1 MAVTELPGGV
11 AMANQGPVGA
21 PADAT
26 LVADD
31 VHVEYSFDVSGMR
44 RLRSLFARERH
55 GNNTVHAIRGVSLT
69 ARSGDVIG
77 LLGRNGAGKSTLL
90 RAMAGLLP
98 VVSGTMWAVGQPVR
112 LGVGA
117 VLEPTLPAAENI
129 MLGCLAMGMT
139 RPEIEEMQDDII
151 AFAGIGAA
159 ADRPLSGYSS
169 GMRSRIHF
177 AIATAAR
184 PEILMVDEALSVG
197 DAAFKRRSR
206 ERLLELAEGAHTVFI
221 VSHNPADVTDLCT
234 RAVWL
239 EQGRIHDEGDVEPI
253 VSAYQ
258 EFMKTQN

>member
-1 MAVTELPGGV
+1 MAVIEMLGAAKHTH
-11 AMANQGPVGA
+11 GPVGA
-21 PADAT
+21 PSDAT
-26 LVADD
+26 LVAED
-31 VHVEYSFDVSGMR
+31 VHVEYSYDVSGLR

-55 GNNTVHAIRGVSLT
+55 RDNTVHAIRGVSLT

-98 VVSGTMWAVGQPVR
+98 IMSGSLWAVGQPVR
-112 LGVGA
+112 LGVGS

-139 RPEIEEMQDDII
+139 RSEVLAIQDDII

-206 ERLLELAEGAHTVFI
+206 ERLLELAGGAHTVFI
-221 VSHNPADVTDLCT
+221 VSHNAADVRDLCT

-239 EQGRIHDEGDVEPI
+239 EQGRIREQGEVKPVVD
-253 VSAYQ
+253 AYQ
-258 EFMKTQN
+258 EFMKSQN